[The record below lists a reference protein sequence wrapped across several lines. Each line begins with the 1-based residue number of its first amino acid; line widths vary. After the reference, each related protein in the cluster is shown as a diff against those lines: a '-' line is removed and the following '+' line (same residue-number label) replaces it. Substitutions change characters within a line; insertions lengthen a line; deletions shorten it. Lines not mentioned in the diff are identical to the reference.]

1 MGAEN
6 FMNPSAGSKR
16 SDKRA
21 RVLLSAKI
29 KTAHGE
35 VDARLRDLSR
45 KGALVEC
52 LEIPALG
59 SEVVFVR
66 GKTSVPAR
74 VAWISKDRVGLEF
87 DHMIDEHE
95 LLVHVGRPSKTP
107 PATHFQQQSYKRP
120 ALGRG
125 MSADDRKNAQNW
137 CVAVGL
143 NLPES
148 D

>member
-6 FMNPSAGSKR
+6 FMNASAGSKR

-74 VAWISKDRVGLEF
+74 VAWVSKDRVGLEF

-95 LLVHVGRPSKTP
+95 LLVHVGRPSKAP
-107 PATHFQQQSYKRP
+107 QATHFQQQSYKRP

-125 MSADDRKNAQNW
+125 MSVEDRKNAQNW